1 MMPIFPRTVPPT
13 GNRPVR
19 RDRTEVAEL
28 AKRDP
33 DDLAAMVRETLDD
46 MGVLMAANVAYR
58 QTLGWLLGHP
68 SRDVRA
74 ATDEAIARFAPDRP
88 ENPTPRTADVAHPGF
103 HGLTEAVAE
112 AHGWDVQ

>member
-1 MMPIFPRTVPPT
+1 MMPIFPRTIPPT

-19 RDRTEVAEL
+19 RARTEVAEL

-58 QTLGWLLGHP
+58 QALGWLLGHP

-74 ATDEAIARFAPDRP
+74 AADEAIARFAPDRP
-88 ENPTPRTADVAHPGF
+88 ENPTPRTEHVALPELHT
-103 HGLTEAVAE
+103 HHQAVAE
-112 AHGWDVQ
+112 REGR

>member
-1 MMPIFPRTVPPT
+1 MMPMFPRTLPPT
-13 GNRPVR
+13 GMRPVR
-19 RDRTEVAEL
+19 PEPTKVAEL

-33 DDLAAMVRETLDD
+33 ADLAAMVRETLDD

-74 ATDEAIARFAPDRP
+74 AADEALARFAPDRP
-88 ENPTPRTADVAHPGF
+88 ENPTPRTEHVALPELHA
-103 HGLTEAVAE
+103 HHHAVAE
-112 AHGWDVQ
+112 HEGR